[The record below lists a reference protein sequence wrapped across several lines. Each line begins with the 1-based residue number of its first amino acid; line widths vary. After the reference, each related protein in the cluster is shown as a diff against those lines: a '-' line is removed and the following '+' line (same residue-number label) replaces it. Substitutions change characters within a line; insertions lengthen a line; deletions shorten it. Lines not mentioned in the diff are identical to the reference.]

1 VRAGSRAHR
10 ARSQASLAVS
20 ADGVSWFLLNVS
32 PDVRAQ
38 IEATPELQPT
48 TPRGSPIQ
56 GAVLTNGDL
65 DALLG
70 IFCVRESEPLMLH
83 AASPVR
89 QGIVEHNAIY
99 RTLERFD
106 GHTRWRD
113 LRAGER
119 QPLHD
124 REGRPS
130 RLWVEAV
137 RVPGKV
143 PLHLEGRVP
152 EHPDQNIGVLV
163 TDAEHERGL
172 GFFPSVG
179 AWSAELEQAI
189 GRSAWCFFDGT
200 FWRDDELRAQGLGER
215 SARQMAHWPLSG
227 ADGSLA
233 FLSRLSHCRR
243 ILIHINNTNP
253 ILDEG
258 SPERRQLDAAGVE
271 VAYDGMEFSS

>member
-1 VRAGSRAHR
+1 M
-10 ARSQASLAVS
+10 
-20 ADGVSWFLLNVS
+20 LNVS

-38 IEATPELQPT
+38 IEGTPELQPR

-70 IFCVRESEPLMLH
+70 LFCVRESEPLTLH
-83 AASPVR
+83 ATSPVR
-89 QGIVEHNAIY
+89 EGIVEHNAIY

-113 LRAGER
+113 LVVGER

-143 PLHLEGRVP
+143 PLHLEGRAP
-152 EHPDQNIGVLV
+152 EHPDQNVGVLI
-163 TDAEHERGL
+163 TEWEHEWGL

-179 AWSAELEQAI
+179 AWSSELEHAI
-189 GRSAWCFFDGT
+189 GRSACCFFDGT

-243 ILIHINNTNP
+243 VLIHINNTNP

-258 SPERRQLDAAGVE
+258 SPERRQVDAAGVE